1 MIELQDVHKTY
12 DTGTKALNGISMK
25 IDDGEFVFLVGPS
38 GSGKSTIIKI
48 LTAELRPTSGSALV
62 NGFAVEKLRG
72 RAVPYLR
79 RTLGVIFQDF
89 RLISDKSVYEN
100 VAFAMRVIG
109 APEKEIQKRVPY
121 VLELVGL
128 ETKGRRLPNELS
140 GGEQQRVA
148 IARALVNNPSVIIA
162 DEPTGNLDPARSLEI
177 MMLLEQINALG
188 TTVLVVTH
196 ERELVNRFTKRVV
209 AISEGRIISDGM
221 DGYFSMKKNNI
232 GYLLREGFRGVFLHS
247 FMSFAAI
254 CVTVACLI
262 IMGSFCLILYNTSAM
277 VKELEQE
284 NEMLV
289 YIDESYSEA
298 KAKSVGSQINLITNV
313 RSATFVSREQ
323 ALQDFVD
330 EQNDAN
336 LFDGLDPDT
345 LRDRYV
351 VTVED
356 NSLLQQ
362 TYDKLT
368 QIEGVAEVK
377 AHFEIAQ
384 GFQTV
389 QNVLNIAS
397 LVIVTV
403 LFVVSLFIISNT
415 VKLAMY
421 SRSEEIAIMKMV
433 GATNAFIRLPFVV
446 EGFIIGIIAA
456 AAAFF
461 LEWGL
466 YDFVLTKI
474 QQLDTLKLFV
484 LTPFTDVIEIVA
496 IAYALTGF
504 LVGVFGSLLSIRK
517 FLKE

>member
-1 MIELQDVHKTY
+1 
-12 DTGTKALNGISMK
+12 
-25 IDDGEFVFLVGPS
+25 
-38 GSGKSTIIKI
+38 
-48 LTAELRPTSGSALV
+48 
-62 NGFAVEKLRG
+62 
-72 RAVPYLR
+72 
-79 RTLGVIFQDF
+79 
-89 RLISDKSVYEN
+89 
-100 VAFAMRVIG
+100 
-109 APEKEIQKRVPY
+109 
-121 VLELVGL
+121 
-128 ETKGRRLPNELS
+128 
-140 GGEQQRVA
+140 
-148 IARALVNNPSVIIA
+148 
-162 DEPTGNLDPARSLEI
+162 
-177 MMLLEQINALG
+177 
-188 TTVLVVTH
+188 
-196 ERELVNRFTKRVV
+196 
-209 AISEGRIISDGM
+209 
-221 DGYFSMKKNNI
+221 MKKNNI
-232 GYLLREGFRGVFLHS
+232 GYLLREGFRGVFLHG

-313 RSATFVSREQ
+313 RSATFVSRDQ
-323 ALQDFVD
+323 ALDDFV
-330 EQNDAN
+330 ETLNDPDA
-336 LFDGLDPDT
+336 FAGLDPDT

-356 NSLLQQ
+356 NSLLKQ

-368 QIEGVAEVK
+368 QIEGVAEVV
-377 AHFEIAQ
+377 AHFEIAE

-433 GATNAFIRLPFVV
+433 GATNAFI
-446 EGFIIGIIAA
+446 IGIIAA

-496 IAYALTGF
+496 IAYAITGF

-517 FLKE
+517 FLKV